1 MAKTLI
7 PSIDE
12 LLCQCS
18 EIALPTCQ
26 SQNDIKMNFL
36 NIPTIPLTKQPENKQ
51 ETKKKGVWTQ
61 EEDTLLLKAVSK
73 YGTEKETM
81 LIRKTKL
88 ELMEYFDGKRRKF
101 DIPIKLDGTEFQ
113 VKVWK
118 ELLKLPYGETC
129 SYLDIAKKIGNPNA
143 ARAVGM
149 ANNKNKIQIIIPCHR
164 IIGSDKKLIG
174 YAGGIKIKEKLLK
187 LEKDNI

>member
-1 MAKTLI
+1 MFYKIYNFEIGRILI
-7 PSIDE
+7 VENEDYIVKVE
-12 LLCQCS
+12 
-18 EIALPTCQ
+18 
-26 SQNDIKMNFL
+26 FL
-36 NIPTIPLTKQPENKQ
+36 NDKNQLLNK
-51 ETKKKGVWTQ
+51 
-61 EEDTLLLKAVSK
+61 K

-101 DIPIKLDGTEFQ
+101 DIPIKLDGTDFQ
-113 VKVWK
+113 IKVWK
-118 ELLKLPYGETC
+118 ELLKLPYGTTC
-129 SYLDIAKKIGNPNA
+129 SYLDIAKKIGNPNG

-164 IIGSDKKLIG
+164 VIGSNKKLIG

-187 LEKDNI
+187 LEKDNS

>member
-1 MAKTLI
+1 MFYKIYDFEIGRILI
-7 PSIDE
+7 VENENYI
-12 LLCQCS
+12 
-18 EIALPTCQ
+18 
-26 SQNDIKMNFL
+26 IKVEFL
-36 NIPTIPLTKQPENKQ
+36 NDKNQLLNK
-51 ETKKKGVWTQ
+51 
-61 EEDTLLLKAVSK
+61 K
-73 YGTEKETM
+73 YGTENET
-81 LIRKTKL
+81 LIIKKTKL
-88 ELMEYFDGKRRKF
+88 ELMEYFEMKRKIF

-143 ARAVGM
+143 SRAVGM

-164 IIGSDKKLIG
+164 VIGSNKKLIG

-187 LEKDNI
+187 LEKDNS

>member
-1 MAKTLI
+1 MFYQIYNFEIGKILI
-7 PSIDE
+7 VEDE
-12 LLCQCS
+12 NYIVKV
-18 EIALPTCQ
+18 E
-26 SQNDIKMNFL
+26 FL
-36 NIPTIPLTKQPENKQ
+36 NDKNQLLNK
-51 ETKKKGVWTQ
+51 
-61 EEDTLLLKAVSK
+61 K

-187 LEKDNI
+187 LEKDNL

>member
-1 MAKTLI
+1 MFYQIYNFEIGKILI
-7 PSIDE
+7 VEDE
-12 LLCQCS
+12 NYIVKV
-18 EIALPTCQ
+18 E
-26 SQNDIKMNFL
+26 FL
-36 NIPTIPLTKQPENKQ
+36 NDKNQLLNK
-51 ETKKKGVWTQ
+51 
-61 EEDTLLLKAVSK
+61 K

-187 LEKDNI
+187 LERDNL

>member
-26 SQNDIKMNFL
+26 SQNDITMNFL

-73 YGTEKETM
+73 YGTEKWGTVAKSIPGREPNQCKERWFFR
-81 LIRKTKL
+81 LSPDLKKTPFEEWEDSMIIAL
-88 ELMEYFDGKRRKF
+88 R
-101 DIPIKLDGTEFQ
+101 TEFGNR
-113 VKVWK
+113 WTMISS
-118 ELLKLPYGETC
+118 KLPGRSSC
-129 SYLDIAKKIGNPNA
+129 SVKNRWYTVLRKKI
-143 ARAVGM
+143 
-149 ANNKNKIQIIIPCHR
+149 AN
-164 IIGSDKKLIG
+164 
-174 YAGGIKIKEKLLK
+174 
-187 LEKDNI
+187 

>member
-1 MAKTLI
+1 MFYKIYNFEIGRILI
-7 PSIDE
+7 VENEDYI
-12 LLCQCS
+12 
-18 EIALPTCQ
+18 
-26 SQNDIKMNFL
+26 IKVEFL
-36 NIPTIPLTKQPENKQ
+36 NDKNQFLNK
-51 ETKKKGVWTQ
+51 
-61 EEDTLLLKAVSK
+61 K
-73 YGTEKETM
+73 YGTEKETL
-81 LIRKTKL
+81 LIKKTKIELIEYFAGKRKT
-88 ELMEYFDGKRRKF
+88 F
-101 DIPIKLDGTEFQ
+101 DIPIKLDGTDFQ

-118 ELLKLPYGETC
+118 QLLKIPYGETC

>member
-1 MAKTLI
+1 MFYQIYNFEIGKILI
-7 PSIDE
+7 VENENCIVKVIILNDE
-12 LLCQCS
+12 S
-18 EIALPTCQ
+18 YSADEKI
-26 SQNDIKMNFL
+26 
-36 NIPTIPLTKQPENKQ
+36 
-51 ETKKKGVWTQ
+51 
-61 EEDTLLLKAVSK
+61 SK
-73 YGTEKETM
+73 YGTEKETL
-81 LIRKTKL
+81 LIKKTKQ
-88 ELMEYFDGKRRKF
+88 ELMEYFVGKRKAF

>member
-1 MAKTLI
+1 MFYQIYNFEIGRILI
-7 PSIDE
+7 VENEDYIVKVE
-12 LLCQCS
+12 
-18 EIALPTCQ
+18 
-26 SQNDIKMNFL
+26 FL
-36 NIPTIPLTKQPENKQ
+36 NDKNQLLNK
-51 ETKKKGVWTQ
+51 
-61 EEDTLLLKAVSK
+61 K

-187 LEKDNI
+187 LERDNL

>member
-1 MAKTLI
+1 MFYKIYNFEIGRILI
-7 PSIDE
+7 VENEDYIVKVE
-12 LLCQCS
+12 
-18 EIALPTCQ
+18 
-26 SQNDIKMNFL
+26 FL
-36 NIPTIPLTKQPENKQ
+36 NDKNFFLDEKIFKVG
-51 ETKKKGVWTQ
+51 TKK
-61 EEDTLLLKAVSK
+61 EN
-73 YGTEKETM
+73 M

-101 DIPIKLDGTEFQ
+101 GIPIKLDGTEFQ

-187 LEKDNI
+187 LEKDNS

>member
-1 MAKTLI
+1 MFYKIYNFEIGRILI
-7 PSIDE
+7 VENEDYIVKVE
-12 LLCQCS
+12 
-18 EIALPTCQ
+18 
-26 SQNDIKMNFL
+26 FL
-36 NIPTIPLTKQPENKQ
+36 NDKNQLLNK
-51 ETKKKGVWTQ
+51 
-61 EEDTLLLKAVSK
+61 K

-101 DIPIKLDGTEFQ
+101 DIPIKLNGTEFQ

-187 LEKDNI
+187 LERDNL

>member
-1 MAKTLI
+1 MFYKIYNFEIGKILI
-7 PSIDE
+7 VENEDYI
-12 LLCQCS
+12 
-18 EIALPTCQ
+18 
-26 SQNDIKMNFL
+26 IKVEFL
-36 NIPTIPLTKQPENKQ
+36 NDKNQLLNK
-51 ETKKKGVWTQ
+51 
-61 EEDTLLLKAVSK
+61 K
-73 YGTEKETM
+73 YGTKKETM

-101 DIPIKLDGTEFQ
+101 DIPIKLDGTDFQ

-129 SYLDIAKKIGNPNA
+129 SYLDIAKKIGNPNG

-164 IIGSDKKLIG
+164 VIGSNKKLIG
-174 YAGGIKIKEKLLK
+174 YAGGIKVKERLLK
-187 LEKDNI
+187 LERDNL

>member
-1 MAKTLI
+1 MFYKIYDFEIGRILI
-7 PSIDE
+7 VENEDYI
-12 LLCQCS
+12 
-18 EIALPTCQ
+18 
-26 SQNDIKMNFL
+26 IKVEFL
-36 NIPTIPLTKQPENKQ
+36 NDKNQFLNK
-51 ETKKKGVWTQ
+51 
-61 EEDTLLLKAVSK
+61 K
-73 YGTEKETM
+73 YGTEKETL
-81 LIRKTKL
+81 LIKKTKIELIEYFAGKRKT
-88 ELMEYFDGKRRKF
+88 F

-187 LEKDNI
+187 LERDNL

>member
-1 MAKTLI
+1 MFYKIYNFEIGRILI
-7 PSIDE
+7 VENEDYIVKVE
-12 LLCQCS
+12 
-18 EIALPTCQ
+18 
-26 SQNDIKMNFL
+26 FL
-36 NIPTIPLTKQPENKQ
+36 NDKNQLLNK
-51 ETKKKGVWTQ
+51 
-61 EEDTLLLKAVSK
+61 K

-164 IIGSDKKLIG
+164 VIGSNKKLIG

-187 LEKDNI
+187 LERDNL